1 MKKMLCMIAA
11 MLVVAGSVFAQ
22 GGIHEDYI
30 VNTIAGNDTFLI
42 QGTGADTSLSYPTSE
57 VMSFRILAKDT
68 TSIGADS
75 DSSEVVVAMQVRP
88 DTNIVSTAS
97 QLSDWYTV
105 RTWDIDR
112 DSTVVDT
119 TITSTAIPNARHCRF
134 ILTGDTGNKK
144 LYASAFWIV
153 LENYYSVRS
162 R

>member
-1 MKKMLCMIAA
+1 MKKLLSSIA
-11 MLVVAGSVFAQ
+11 MMFIITSSVYAQ

-30 VNTIAGNDTFLI
+30 VRTKAGSDTFLI
-42 QGTGADTSLSYPTSE
+42 QSTGADTSLSYPTSE
-57 VMSFRILAKDT
+57 VMSFRILPKDT

-88 DTNIVSTAS
+88 DTNIVSTSS
-97 QLSDWYTV
+97 QLSDWYTI
-105 RTWDIDR
+105 RTWDINR

-119 TITSTAIPNARHCRF
+119 TITNTAIPNSKHCRF

-144 LYASAFWIV
+144 LYASAFWLV
-153 LENYYSVRS
+153 LMNYYSIRS